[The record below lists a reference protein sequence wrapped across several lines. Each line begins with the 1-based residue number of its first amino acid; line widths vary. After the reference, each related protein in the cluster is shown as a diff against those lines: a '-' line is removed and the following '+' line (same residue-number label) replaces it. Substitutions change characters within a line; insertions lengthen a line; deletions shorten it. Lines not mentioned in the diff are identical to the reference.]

1 MVELLGTDQ
10 FPEATLKKEGIWWV
24 NTPLGFL
31 ALNGT
36 IPSYFL
42 YLPHPTQ

>member
-10 FPEATLKKEGIWWV
+10 FPGTTLKKEEIWRV
-24 NTPLGFL
+24 NTPLDFL
-31 ALNGT
+31 VLNGT

-42 YLPHPTQ
+42 